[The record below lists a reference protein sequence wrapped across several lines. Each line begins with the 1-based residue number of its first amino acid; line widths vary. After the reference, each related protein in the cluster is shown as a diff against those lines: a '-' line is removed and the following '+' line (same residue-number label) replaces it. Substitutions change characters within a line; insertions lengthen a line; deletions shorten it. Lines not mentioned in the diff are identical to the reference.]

1 MSCKIA
7 PSLLSADFSCLR
19 EEIQKVEK
27 AGADW
32 IHIDVMDGHFVP
44 NLTLGPPVVKS
55 LRPVT
60 SLPFDVHLM
69 VENPESLIEP
79 FAEAGA
85 DYLTFHI
92 ESVSDPLPLLKKIRE
107 CKMKPGLTFCPQTSY
122 KKLLPYLDQVDLLLI
137 MTVNPGRGGQVFLED
152 QAAVFHK
159 VKAEISKLKNPP
171 LLSVDGGIQ
180 PKTAQKVLGAD
191 ILVSGSYLFGS
202 ENYAQALS
210 SLKEGFGS

>member
-7 PSLLSADFSCLR
+7 PSLLSADFSCLK
-19 EEIQKVEK
+19 EEVQKIEK

-60 SLPFDVHLM
+60 NLPFDVHLM

-107 CKMKPGLTFCPQTSY
+107 CKMKTGLTFCPQTSY
-122 KKLLPYLDQVDLLLI
+122 KELLPYLDQVDLLLI

-152 QAAVFHK
+152 QAHVFHK
-159 VKAEISKLKNPP
+159 IRMEISKLKNPP

-180 PKTAQKVLGAD
+180 PETAQKVLGAD

-202 ENYAQALS
+202 ADYTQALS